1 MPRVAETVDSVYLVS
16 WLKAVG
22 DIINEGEDLLEVETD
37 KAQLTVPSPASGK
50 ITELRFA
57 IDAEI
62 TTGDVIAVLE
72 ERLVICPR

>member
-1 MPRVAETVDSVYLVS
+1 MSIEITMPRVAETVDSVYLVS

-22 DIINEGEDLLEVETD
+22 DMVNEGEDLLEVETD

-50 ITELRFA
+50 ITALRFA

-62 TTGDVIAVLE
+62 NTGDVIAVLE
-72 ERLVICPR
+72 

>member
-1 MPRVAETVDSVYLVS
+1 MSIEVTMPRVAETVDSVYLVS

-22 DIINEGEDLLEVETD
+22 DMVNEGEDLLEVETD
-37 KAQLTVPSPASGK
+37 KAQLAVPSPAAGK

-62 TTGDVIAVLE
+62 KTGDVIAVLE
-72 ERLVICPR
+72 

>member
-1 MPRVAETVDSVYLVS
+1 MSIEITMPRVAETVDSVYLVS

-22 DIINEGEDLLEVETD
+22 DMVNEGEDLLEVETD

-50 ITELRFA
+50 ITELRFT

-62 TTGDVIAVLE
+62 KTGEVIAILE
-72 ERLVICPR
+72 

>member
-22 DIINEGEDLLEVETD
+22 DTVNEGEDLLEVETD
-37 KAQLTVPSPASGK
+37 KAQLTVHSPASGK

-72 ERLVICPR
+72 

>member
-1 MPRVAETVDSVYLVS
+1 MSIEITMPRVAETVDSVYLVS

-22 DIINEGEDLLEVETD
+22 DMVNEGEDLLEVETD

-57 IDAEI
+57 
-62 TTGDVIAVLE
+62 LML
-72 ERLVICPR
+72 R

>member
-1 MPRVAETVDSVYLVS
+1 MSIEITMPRVAETVDSVYLVS

-22 DIINEGEDLLEVETD
+22 DMVSEGEDLLEVETD
-37 KAQLTVPSPASGK
+37 KAQLSVPSPASGK

-62 TTGDVIAVLE
+62 KTGDVIAVLE
-72 ERLVICPR
+72 

>member
-1 MPRVAETVDSVYLVS
+1 MSIEITMPRVAETVDSVYLVS

-22 DIINEGEDLLEVETD
+22 DMVNEGEELLEVETD

-50 ITELRFA
+50 ITELRFT

-62 TTGDVIAVLE
+62 KTGEVIAILE
-72 ERLVICPR
+72 

>member
-1 MPRVAETVDSVYLVS
+1 MSIEITMPRVAETVDSVYLVS

-22 DIINEGEDLLEVETD
+22 DMVNEGEDLLEVETD

-57 IDAEI
+57 IYAEI
-62 TTGDVIAVLE
+62 NTGDVIAVLE
-72 ERLVICPR
+72 

>member
-1 MPRVAETVDSVYLVS
+1 MSIEITMPRVAETVDSVYLVS

-22 DIINEGEDLLEVETD
+22 DMVNEGEDLLEVETD
-37 KAQLTVPSPASGK
+37 KAQLTVPSSASGK

-62 TTGDVIAVLE
+62 KTGDVIAVLE
-72 ERLVICPR
+72 

>member
-1 MPRVAETVDSVYLVS
+1 MSIEITMPRVAETVDSVYLVS

-22 DIINEGEDLLEVETD
+22 DMVNEGEDLLEVETD

-50 ITELRFA
+50 ITELRFT

-62 TTGDVIAVLE
+62 NTGDVIAVLE
-72 ERLVICPR
+72 

>member
-22 DIINEGEDLLEVETD
+22 DTVNEGEYLLEVETD
-37 KAQLTVPSPASGK
+37 KAQLSVPSPASGK
-50 ITELRFA
+50 IVELRFA

-62 TTGDVIAVLE
+62 KTGEVIAVLE
-72 ERLVICPR
+72 

>member
-22 DIINEGEDLLEVETD
+22 DTVNEGEDLLEVETD
-37 KAQLTVPSPASGK
+37 KAQLSVPSPASGR
-50 ITELRFA
+50 IVELRFA

-62 TTGDVIAVLE
+62 KTGEVIAVLE
-72 ERLVICPR
+72 